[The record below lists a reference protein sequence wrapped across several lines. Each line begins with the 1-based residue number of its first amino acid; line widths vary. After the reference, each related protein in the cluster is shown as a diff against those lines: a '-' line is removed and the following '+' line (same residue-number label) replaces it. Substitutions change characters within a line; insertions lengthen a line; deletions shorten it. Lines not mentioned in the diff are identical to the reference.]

1 MMQTGFHQSYLQEFM
16 WIYFL
21 KLYKCY
27 IFILW
32 QDDVTKKLAFSSV
45 NCSVRSSHICLVL
58 TNLLRYFILLCFFFL
73 SFSLLYQCLSAV
85 QMKCHILLLSVFC
98 GVLYFGCVLKYN
110 HAMFKKKGKVW
121 WGASLVVQWL
131 EQRASIAGVIGLI
144 LSRESKIPQAVGC
157 RGKKNNTSLCTLGDN
172 DVFMGHVDS
181 PVVKI
186 HYCRVGCP

>member
-110 HAMFKKKGKVW
+110 HAVFYAFWVLCFSLKHVCISIISFLFFSSDVLPFYFSFLLSLLWFYIFK
-121 WGASLVVQWL
+121 LF
-131 EQRASIAGVIGLI
+131 
-144 LSRESKIPQAVGC
+144 
-157 RGKKNNTSLCTLGDN
+157 TLT
-172 DVFMGHVDS
+172 
-181 PVVKI
+181 
-186 HYCRVGCP
+186 